1 MMDKLTI
8 SKQKVFDIKKEVYA
22 YDLVFLQNNDEL
34 PGLVSN
40 IKGVSQLVINSVSSV
55 ELNKFLDAK
64 TKVFINIDADTLLK
78 GVVDLLDNDRFILNI
93 PQDIEMSDKIV
104 AKIIQYK
111 KRGFDISLE
120 HFDSSVEM
128 IKKFSRLFNFI
139 DIIKID
145 VILSEPHNLEKIVQK
160 FSGGR
165 IKLLAENIE
174 TQKDFTEYAEM
185 GFDYFEGYFLDTP
198 TPMTVLGSKE
208 PTQFIILQL
217 IKIIKEDNSTEKLE
231 AFIKQQPDLSYKLV
245 AFFNKS
251 EKFDVKI
258 ESLLQVITLMGRS
271 KLLRWLLVYLY
282 SESSA
287 SASKNVLDLAI
298 KRAERMEADAA
309 LQNKDK
315 AYLAGM
321 FSMLDTIF
329 ETDIHE
335 LMNHIQMDR
344 DITAL
349 VLERKGIFA
358 GSLMRA
364 EAAEKEYLKQLML
377 ANFEKLNS
385 ADLINTLEE
394 NGISVDKNRL

>member
-22 YDLVFLQNNDEL
+22 YDLVFLHNNDEL

-208 PTQFIILQL
+208 PMQFIILQL

>member
-22 YDLVFLQNNDEL
+22 YDLVFLHNNDEL

-40 IKGVSQLVINSVSSV
+40 IKGVSQLIINSVSSV

-208 PTQFIILQL
+208 PMQFIILQL

-287 SASKNVLDLAI
+287 SASKNVLDMAI